1 MKKILSSMML
11 VATLILAVSCTQKN
25 NDTGAQTAQKMKI
38 KVAQVTKQDVEQ
50 LYEYTAIV
58 EAEAVNNIAPL
69 TGGRID
75 KIYVEVGNYVRKG
88 QLLVQMNEA
97 NLKQTKAQ
105 LDNLETNFKR
115 MDELYKVGG
124 VTKSDWDA
132 MKTNLEVTRTSY
144 ENLLENTQLLSPLN
158 GVVTARNYDSG
169 DLYGGQP
176 IVQVQQINPVKM
188 KINISEALY
197 TKVKVGQTVKITI
210 DTYEGQEFQ
219 GKVNLIYPT
228 IDGVTHTFP
237 VEIQLA
243 NANYKVRPGMYA
255 RVTINFGTYNHI
267 VVPDESIFRQQGSG
281 NRYVYVYEDGKVA
294 FKEVFLGR
302 HIGTAY
308 ELLNTDIKDSSFV
321 AITGLTRLKDGL
333 EVDIEK

>member
-1 MKKILSSMML
+1 ML
-11 VATLILAVSCTQKN
+11 VATLILAVSCTQKKN
-25 NDTGAQTAQKMKI
+25 ETGAQTAQKMKI
-38 KVAQVTKQDVEQ
+38 KIAQVTKQEVEQ

-75 KIYVEVGNYVRKG
+75 KIYVEVGNYVKKG

-158 GVVTARNYDSG
+158 GVVTARKYSKST
-169 DLYGGQP
+169 L
-176 IVQVQQINPVKM
+176 
-188 KINISEALY
+188 
-197 TKVKVGQTVKITI
+197 
-210 DTYEGQEFQ
+210 
-219 GKVNLIYPT
+219 
-228 IDGVTHTFP
+228 
-237 VEIQLA
+237 
-243 NANYKVRPGMYA
+243 
-255 RVTINFGTYNHI
+255 
-267 VVPDESIFRQQGSG
+267 
-281 NRYVYVYEDGKVA
+281 
-294 FKEVFLGR
+294 
-302 HIGTAY
+302 
-308 ELLNTDIKDSSFV
+308 
-321 AITGLTRLKDGL
+321 
-333 EVDIEK
+333 